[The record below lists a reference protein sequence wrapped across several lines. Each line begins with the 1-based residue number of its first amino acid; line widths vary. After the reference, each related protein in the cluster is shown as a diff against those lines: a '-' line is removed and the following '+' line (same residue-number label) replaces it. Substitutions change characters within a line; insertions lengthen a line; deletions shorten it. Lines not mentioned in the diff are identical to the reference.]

1 MTLTL
6 LMILITKII
15 YLLSIEA
22 DTRSDRYT
30 KNTGRIHHAWQMI
43 VLVVIFTPI
52 LLWHTSFEQ
61 ATLTVLSYAFL
72 RAGLFNLRLN
82 RLRGLKPWYLGDG
95 WFDRLHKPLAKIEQ
109 NGKFPALFFVY
120 CIYIAIGLFLG
131 LTNIL

>member
-1 MTLTL
+1 MIQ
-6 LMILITKII
+6 ILITKLI

-22 DTRSDRYT
+22 DARSDKYT
-30 KNTGRIHHAWQMI
+30 IDTGRIHHGWQMAI
-43 VLVVIFTPI
+43 LVVIFTPI

-61 ATLTVLSYAFL
+61 AALTVLSYVFL

-82 RLRGLKPWYLGDG
+82 KLRGIKPYHLGNG

-120 CIYIAIGLFLG
+120 CVYVVIGLFLG
-131 LTNIL
+131 L

>member
-1 MTLTL
+1 MI
-6 LMILITKII
+6 MILITKLI

-22 DTRSDRYT
+22 DARSDKYT
-30 KNTGRIHHAWQMI
+30 IDTGRIHHGWQML

-61 ATLTVLSYAFL
+61 AALTVLSYVFL

-82 RLRGLKPWYLGDG
+82 KLRGIKPYHLGNG
-95 WFDRLHKPLAKIEQ
+95 WFDRLHKSFAKIEQ

-120 CIYIAIGLFLG
+120 CVYIFIGLVLG
-131 LTNIL
+131 L

>member
-1 MTLTL
+1 MIYTL
-6 LMILITKII
+6 LTKII

-30 KNTGRIHHAWQMI
+30 INTGCIHHGWQVV
-43 VLVVIFTPI
+43 VLSVLSAPV
-52 LLWHTSFEQ
+52 LLWHVSFEQ
-61 ATLTVLSYAFL
+61 AVLTVISYVFL

-82 RLRGLKPWYLGDG
+82 RLRRLRPYHLGDG

-120 CIYIAIGLFLG
+120 CIYIFIGLVLG
-131 LTNIL
+131 L